1 MAAYSSLLSRAINT
15 MNYDAACKLALHY
28 KTRFW
33 ERLDPPIIGGCGST
47 DIPGVGS
54 VCYPSYKINS
64 TLPGV
69 ILASYI
75 TGQQADSVG
84 ALSVEDYVA
93 MIQRA
98 MIEVHGEIAAE
109 QWTGNYE
116 RQCWATDEHQ
126 AGGWCSPLVG
136 QQELFLPA
144 YYQTEFKT
152 IFIGEHTSYTHAWIY
167 SALDSAV
174 RGTVQLLLDLGLVDE
189 AKTVVGVWMGRWI
202 TGV

>member
-1 MAAYSSLLSRAINT
+1 
-15 MNYDAACKLALHY
+15 MNYDAACKVALHY

-33 ERLDPPIIGGCGST
+33 EHLDLPIIGGCGST
-47 DIPGVGS
+47 DILGVGS

-98 MIEVHGEIAAE
+98 MIKVHGEIAAE

-116 RQCWATDEHQ
+116 RQCWATDEH
-126 AGGWCSPLVG
+126 
-136 QQELFLPA
+136 
-144 YYQTEFKT
+144 
-152 IFIGEHTSYTHAWIY
+152 
-167 SALDSAV
+167 
-174 RGTVQLLLDLGLVDE
+174 
-189 AKTVVGVWMGRWI
+189 
-202 TGV
+202 